1 MLIYYVW
8 VPLSILL
15 AMPDRITPQLAEESA
30 PEVEAAARAEG
41 MEEDANIA
49 AVFLAHESAG
59 HRYAIG
65 DQGAACSKMQMHP
78 WLRRG
83 HTCAELAEDSVLA
96 IRLWFRGLRELRGV
110 CGSTKRALGAL
121 ASGRCGGAQ
130 KLVER
135 RCELA
140 GGCDG

>member
-1 MLIYYVW
+1 MLIYVW

-15 AMPDRITPQLAEESA
+15 AMPDRITAEHAVESA
-30 PEVEAAARAEG
+30 REVDAAAVAED
-41 MEEDANIA
+41 MERDANVA
-49 AVFLAHESAG
+49 AVFLALESAG
-59 HRYAIG
+59 RAGAVG
-65 DQGAACSKMQMHP
+65 DQGAACSKMQLHA

-83 HTCAELAEDSVLA
+83 HTCAELAQDSVLA
-96 IRLWFRGLRELRGV
+96 VRLWLRGLRELRDV
-110 CGSTKRALGAL
+110 CGSTKKALGAL